1 MEQAFDEVIH
11 FAQISKNGAAYAK
24 EAVTEADGDKFEEL
38 RAKLVKYEEISDRI
52 EYEIAAFLNGV
63 SAEVVSESTSLKIKA
78 MYKIVG
84 ELESLGDSGETIS
97 RILSRKNIHKKNFDA
112 DALKNLATMADAVL
126 AAYDVMIE
134 NLEAAHKG
142 ELIDITNAYNAEQ
155 RINTLRNNYRDA
167 VIEEMES
174 GAGNYQAMVYYMD
187 IMNTYER
194 MGDFMI
200 NISQDLERG
209 FINK

>member
-1 MEQAFDEVIH
+1 
-11 FAQISKNGAAYAK
+11 
-24 EAVTEADGDKFEEL
+24 
-38 RAKLVKYEEISDRI
+38 
-52 EYEIAAFLNGV
+52 
-63 SAEVVSESTSLKIKA
+63 
-78 MYKIVG
+78 
-84 ELESLGDSGETIS
+84 
-97 RILSRKNIHKKNFDA
+97 
-112 DALKNLATMADAVL
+112 MANAVL

-142 ELIDITNAYNAEQ
+142 ELTDITNAYNAEQ
-155 RINTLRNNYRDA
+155 HINTLRNKYRDA

-174 GAGNYQAMVYYMD
+174 GAGNYQTMVYYMD

-200 NISQDLERG
+200 NVSQDLEQG

>member
-1 MEQAFDEVIH
+1 
-11 FAQISKNGAAYAK
+11 
-24 EAVTEADGDKFEEL
+24 
-38 RAKLVKYEEISDRI
+38 
-52 EYEIAAFLNGV
+52 
-63 SAEVVSESTSLKIKA
+63 

-142 ELIDITNAYNAEQ
+142 ELIDIANAYNAEQ

-167 VIEEMES
+167 VIEDMES

-209 FINK
+209 FIRK